1 MTKFYAV
8 KKGYKTGVFT
18 SWSECLKNVSGYSGA
33 IYKSF
38 KTKEE
43 AENFIIDPILTNAKP
58 IFKKQ
63 VITNNNNIN
72 TKNIF
77 TDGSCKKKVG
87 GYAIVYNGDDLE
99 IISGFVP
106 YRPCTNN
113 IAELFAIKRAIENYK
128 SDIIINTDSEYSI
141 NVLTGNKNY
150 TKNVELIDEIKDLLK
165 DSNIEF
171 NHVEAHTGI
180 YENELCDKEAK
191 KIVDE
196 YLSKM

>member
-1 MTKFYAV
+1 MVKYYAV
-8 KKGYKTGVFT
+8 KKGYKTGIFT
-18 SWSECLKNVSGYSGA
+18 SWPECLKNVSGYSGA

-38 KTKEE
+38 SSKKD
-43 AENFIIDPILTNAKP
+43 AENFMNESILSKSCP
-58 IFKKQ
+58 IFKKE
-63 VITNNNNIN
+63 IFSNNGNSN
-72 TKNIF
+72 TKNVF

-87 GYAIVYNGDDLE
+87 GYAVVYNGEELE
-99 IISGFVP
+99 IISGYVP
-106 YRPCTNN
+106 YKPCTNN

-128 SDIIINTDSEYSI
+128 SDIVINTDSEYSI

-150 TKNVELIDEIKDLLK
+150 TKNIELIEEIKDLLK
-165 DSNIEF
+165 ESNIKF
-171 NHVEAHTGI
+171 NHVEAHSGI

>member
-171 NHVEAHTGI
+171 NHVEAHSGI